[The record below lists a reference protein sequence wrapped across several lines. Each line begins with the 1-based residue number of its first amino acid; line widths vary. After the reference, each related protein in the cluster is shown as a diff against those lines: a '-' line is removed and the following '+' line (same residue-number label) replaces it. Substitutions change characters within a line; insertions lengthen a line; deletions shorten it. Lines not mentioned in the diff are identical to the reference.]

1 MPSGYGRRVSS
12 LVFLPAADH
21 PELLAAPVAAAID
34 RLPADVAARIEVAA
48 VDAALADTVA
58 FCEAYGQSLDI
69 SANCLVVQGSRG
81 ADIRTAAC
89 LAVATTRLDVNG
101 VVRKLLDARKATF
114 APMDAAVVETGMQY
128 GGITPLG
135 IPSEW
140 RLLLDAGW
148 PHYRGP
154 SSAPGSVAQ
163 SCSCR
168 ARYSHP
174 FPRQRSSTDSPNRL
188 RERRRRSAGQSPSDA
203 RRRRVTSAAGMR
215 RGKAATMRS
224 SPAASSPSGCT
235 P

>member
-1 MPSGYGRRVSS
+1 MSS

-140 RLLLDAGW
+140 RLLLDARVAALPRAIVGAGI
-148 PHYRGP
+148 RGAKLFLPGEVLASLP
-154 SSAPGSVAQ
+154 SAEVVDGLAKPVA
-163 SCSCR
+163 
-168 ARYSHP
+168 
-174 FPRQRSSTDSPNRL
+174 
-188 RERRRRSAGQSPSDA
+188 
-203 RRRRVTSAAGMR
+203 
-215 RGKAATMRS
+215 
-224 SPAASSPSGCT
+224 
-235 P
+235 